1 MTLICQAVDTTRD
14 LIACHDSDT
23 RYDEICCRSAVA
35 ALYLPIIGL
44 VIGAL
49 QQLYGYGS
57 EDNSS
62 FTPDVAMAIATS
74 SITTLMGSDENK
86 GELASQ
92 VNNIQFLMTFLSMLR
107 TMKMSVSATADNT
120 GSEHCTDTVVDLRF
134 PISFAVGYSF
144 ETFPASFLEFSRIF
158 SLFFLFRGRECN
170 HCRTFFKRCKTF
182 GSYTKPP

>member
-23 RYDEICCRSAVA
+23 RYDEIPCRSAVA

-92 VNNIQFLMTFLSMLR
+92 VNNKQFLMTFLSMLR

-120 GSEHCTDTVVDLRF
+120 YRDLDYSGYHETSDLNTV
-134 PISFAVGYSF
+134 PIRWLTSVFQSV
-144 ETFPASFLEFSRIF
+144 L
-158 SLFFLFRGRECN
+158 L
-170 HCRTFFKRCKTF
+170 
-182 GSYTKPP
+182 

>member
-1 MTLICQAVDTTRD
+1 MTRICQAVGTTRD

-23 RYDEICCRSAVA
+23 RYDEISCRSAVA

-49 QQLYGYGS
+49 QQLHGYGS

-74 SITTLMGSDENK
+74 SITTLMGSDESK

-92 VNNIQFLMTFLSMLR
+92 VNKYMLLAGWEVR
-107 TMKMSVSATADNT
+107 IVKNCD
-120 GSEHCTDTVVDLRF
+120 
-134 PISFAVGYSF
+134 
-144 ETFPASFLEFSRIF
+144 RIF
-158 SLFFLFRGRECN
+158 KPEVTVF
-170 HCRTFFKRCKTF
+170 H
-182 GSYTKPP
+182 YTDRP